1 LIILEPQLD
10 NIYKPKLSPF
20 PHMIPIAKPLIG
32 EEEKQ
37 AVLSVLASGFLAQG
51 PKVKEFE
58 QAFANYVGAKH
69 AIATSNGTTALHAAL
84 LAHNIGTDDEVITS
98 PFSFIATANTIQM
111 TGATP
116 VFVDIDPQ
124 TFNIDPTKIEQAITK
139 NTKAIMPVHL
149 YGNPADMQK
158 IQAIAQKHNLIII
171 EDACQAHGAQY
182 QLTKPAQQTTTQ
194 HQETQNHKVGS
205 QHTACFSFYP
215 TKNITTGEGGIITTN
230 DDNLAQKIRKL
241 IAHGS
246 IIRYYHDH
254 LGYNYRMTDICA
266 AIGIEQLKK
275 INQFNTAR
283 IKNATYLTAELSK
296 IPGIIPPQITPGHV
310 FHQYTI
316 QITKDFPK
324 TRNELSQLLTQHG
337 IGNAIFYP
345 VPIHKQN
352 AYPAHNH
359 TIYPIT
365 EKITN
370 EVLSLPVHPSL
381 TQQDL
386 QHIITTLKEI
396 STQP

>member
-1 LIILEPQLD
+1 
-10 NIYKPKLSPF
+10 
-20 PHMIPIAKPLIG
+20 MIPIAKPLIG

-37 AVLSVLASGFLAQG
+37 AVLSVLDSGFLAQG

-58 QAFANYVGAKH
+58 QAFATYIGAKH

-84 LAHNIGTDDEVITS
+84 LAHNINSGDEVITS

-116 VFVDIDPQ
+116 VFVDIDPH
-124 TFNIDPTKIEQAITK
+124 TFNLNPELIEQAITK
-139 NTKAIMPVHL
+139 HTKAIMPVHL

-158 IQAIAQKHNLIII
+158 IQTIAKKHNLIII
-171 EDACQAHGAQY
+171 EDACQAHGSQY
-182 QLTKPAQQTTTQ
+182 QLIQTPSQ
-194 HQETQNHKVGS
+194 NQEMTNHTVGS

-254 LGYNYRMTDICA
+254 LGYNYRMTDISA

-275 INQFNTAR
+275 LNQFNTAR

-296 IPGIIPPQITPGHV
+296 IPGIIPPKITPGHV

-316 QITKDFPK
+316 RITKYFPK
-324 TRNELSQLLTQHG
+324 TRNELSKILTEKG
-337 IGNAIFYP
+337 ISNAIFYP

-352 AYPAHNH
+352 AYPTYNSF
-359 TIYPIT
+359 TYPIT
-365 EKITN
+365 ETITN

-381 TQQDL
+381 TEQEL
-386 QHIITTLKEI
+386 NYITTTIKQI
-396 STQP
+396 SNQP